1 LSYYYDNT
9 KSFQFLLSGSEVGL
23 MEDLFSSKAALFGR
37 LREEV
42 LLNPLSRDAA
52 KEFLRRGFEQEG
64 QRVKEEEIS
73 DAVEQLDGL
82 VGWLTYYGYLRKSL
96 EHGEAL
102 MRIKK
107 DAKTLL
113 SKELADFLDRKKGE
127 KRRYILLLKALSL
140 RHMGWQELLQF
151 LQVEEKKRISKSRLK
166 AYLDAL
172 MNHGFVVKKEER
184 YRLADPLLA
193 LLFGSA

>member
-1 LSYYYDNT
+1 
-9 KSFQFLLSGSEVGL
+9 